1 MAFTQ
6 AEIQANRDHFAH
18 KLHAEKQRSEVVHAV
33 ESGNYDFVLVDTRGR
48 APFANGHIPGAVCA
62 PLEELEQAMA
72 SLPRDREIVSY
83 CWSHD

>member
-1 MAFTQ
+1 MAFTE
-6 AEIQANRDHFAH
+6 AEVRVNRDHFAH
-18 KLHAEKQRSEVVHAV
+18 KLHAEKQRSEVVHAA
-33 ESGNYDFVLVDTRGR
+33 ESGNFDFVLVDTRGR
-48 APFANGHIPGAVCA
+48 VPFADGHITGAVCV